1 MKENKYDDEK
11 FFEKYNSMSRS
22 TDGLNGAGEWETL
35 KMLLPDF
42 KGKSVL
48 DLGCGLGWHSAYAAE
63 HGAKQVIGTDI
74 SFKMIEKAK
83 KINSYPQIE
92 YDLIAFE
99 DMYYDEKTFDIIISS
114 LMLHYLESFDEF
126 LNNIRL
132 WLKPNGIL
140 VFNVEHPIFTAEGAQ
155 DWYYE
160 NEQIKHFPIDNY
172 FIEGRR
178 DAIFLGEHVVKYH
191 RTITTYLNGL
201 LEKGYRLLNVVEP
214 KPTEKMI
221 AEIDGMKDE
230 LRRPMMLIVVAQNIK

>member
-1 MKENKYDDEK
+1 
-11 FFEKYNSMSRS
+11 
-22 TDGLNGAGEWETL
+22 
-35 KMLLPDF
+35 
-42 KGKSVL
+42 
-48 DLGCGLGWHSAYAAE
+48 
-63 HGAKQVIGTDI
+63 
-74 SFKMIEKAK
+74 
-83 KINSYPQIE
+83 
-92 YDLIAFE
+92 
-99 DMYYDEKTFDIIISS
+99 
-114 LMLHYLESFDEF
+114 MLHYLESFDEF
-126 LNNIRL
+126 LNKIRL

-140 VFNVEHPIFTAEGAQ
+140 VFNVEHPIFTAEGTQ